1 MCIWIFVG
9 DASRCQMK
17 FDDPRVCKSFLLS
30 CCPHDILSSTVS
42 DFFYKLSSKDTLPAS
57 KLSSC
62 LFVYIMF
69 KSKASVIVNIICV
82 QTNQTALWKEEI
94 ANLKKE
100 LSMFSPIWVNYKTK
114 ESGLWL
120 KLGLNSFTQQ
130 RRNIFS

>member
-1 MCIWIFVG
+1 
-9 DASRCQMK
+9 
-17 FDDPRVCKSFLLS
+17 
-30 CCPHDILSSTVS
+30 
-42 DFFYKLSSKDTLPAS
+42 
-57 KLSSC
+57 
-62 LFVYIMF
+62 MF

-100 LSMFSPIWVNYKTK
+100 LNMFSPIWVNYKTK

>member
-1 MCIWIFVG
+1 
-9 DASRCQMK
+9 MK

-82 QTNQTALWKEEI
+82 QTV
-94 ANLKKE
+94 LKSYVTYD
-100 LSMFSPIWVNYKTK
+100 LRTVC
-114 ESGLWL
+114 
-120 KLGLNSFTQQ
+120 TQI
-130 RRNIFS
+130 RLPCERKK